1 MNVSPTN
8 SKILYG
14 TRSTAKNDGEDSIIV
29 CVRLRD
35 HDNNPVPGRVVE
47 LIADKP
53 EAIITQPATPTDAT
67 GLAIGSVRS
76 TEAGAVIVTA
86 RVYPPNNSSASSS

>member
-8 SKILYG
+8 SKVLYG
-14 TRSTAKNDGEDSIIV
+14 RRSTAKSDGIDSVIV

-47 LIADKP
+47 LIADAP
-53 EAIITQPATPTDAT
+53 TAIITQPETPTDSA
-67 GLAIGSVRS
+67 GLAIGYVKS
-76 TEAGAVIVTA
+76 THPGFVMVSA